1 MCHGALTLPAFGN
14 EGWYVSG
21 VIFFRF
27 SERHKGAYKME
38 LLTRD
43 YLGNFGFRYLHIVAG
58 ICWIGLL
65 YYFNLVQVPAFAA
78 FGDEGKARNIA
89 IDKVARR
96 ALWWFRWAAIATLVT
111 GILITGLVKNY
122 FKDFMTSDSGLGIG
136 HNVAISIGM
145 VLGILMAANVWM
157 IIWKNQKIVLANA
170 ANVLAGGEANAG
182 APGAGRKA
190 LLASRQNFIFSFSML
205 FFMVGAAHFYSGAFA
220 GATSGN
226 AWTFFII
233 AIVIVAILQINAL
246 GLLGGTAATN
256 KLLWPYE
263 SHKNAL
269 ITGGVL
275 WLVLWILS
283 EILLG

>member
-1 MCHGALTLPAFGN
+1 MQ
-14 EGWYVSG
+14 
-21 VIFFRF
+21 
-27 SERHKGAYKME
+27 
-38 LLTRD
+38 LLTSD
-43 YLGNFGFRYLHIVAG
+43 YLLGFGFRWLHVLVG
-58 ICWIGLL
+58 IAWIGLL
-65 YYFNLVQVPAFAA
+65 YYFNLVQVPGLAA
-78 FGDEGKARNIA
+78 YGDEGKARNIT
-89 IDKVARR
+89 IDKIARR
-96 ALWWFRWAAIATLVT
+96 ALWWFRWAAIATLAT
-111 GILITGLVKNY
+111 GLLITGQENY
-122 FKDFMTSDSGLGIG
+122 WQNFMNGSASGNG
-136 HNVAISIGM
+136 HDVAISVGM

-157 IIWKNQKIVLANA
+157 VIWKNQRVVLANA
-170 ANVLAGGEANAG
+170 VNVLGGKDADPA
-182 APGAGRKA
+182 AAGAGRRA

-220 GATSGN
+220 DATSGN

-233 AIVIVAILQINAL
+233 SIAIIAILQLNAL

-275 WLVLWILS
+275 WLVLWLLS

>member
-1 MCHGALTLPAFGN
+1 MQAL
-14 EGWYVSG
+14 
-21 VIFFRF
+21 
-27 SERHKGAYKME
+27 E

-43 YLGNFGFRYLHIVAG
+43 YLGNFAFRWLHVVAG

-78 FGDEGKARNIA
+78 YGDEGKARNIA

-111 GILITGLVKNY
+111 GLLITGLIENY
-122 FKDFMTSDSGLGIG
+122 FKDFMSGTSLFGIG
-136 HNVAISIGM
+136 HNVAISVGM
-145 VLGILMAANVWM
+145 VFGILMAANVWM
-157 IIWKNQKIVLANA
+157 VIWKNQRVVLANA
-170 ANVLAGGEANAG
+170 VNVLGGKEADPA
-182 APGAGRKA
+182 AAGAGRRA

-205 FFMVGAAHFYSGAFA
+205 FFMVGAAHFYSGAFS
-220 GATSGN
+220 GASSGN

-233 AIVIVAILQINAL
+233 AIAITAILELNCL